1 MAKTQTTIY
10 TEEFSNLRKLVDSH
24 GAAEVANL
32 LGLSDV
38 TKMIAEG
45 KVRPAYEMAAHHLR
59 RTRGE
64 QASAKQTMVI
74 QGTRLQM
81 ESIMILV
88 KAIGLTA
95 MELDL

>member
-10 TEEFSNLRKLVDSH
+10 TPDFPNLRKLVETH
-24 GAAEVANL
+24 GAAEAATL

-38 TKMIAEG
+38 SKMIAEG

-64 QASAKQTMVI
+64 LASAKQTMVI
-74 QGTRLQM
+74 QGTRSQM

-88 KAIGLTA
+88 NAIGLTA